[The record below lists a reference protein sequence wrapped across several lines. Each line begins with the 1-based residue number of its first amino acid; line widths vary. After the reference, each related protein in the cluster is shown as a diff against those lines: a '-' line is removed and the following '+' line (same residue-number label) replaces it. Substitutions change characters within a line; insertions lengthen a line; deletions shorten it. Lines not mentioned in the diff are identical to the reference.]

1 MPHGEIPDDRLCYF
15 EAQEVV
21 VSDFEAEGYVL
32 DLGGGGEG
40 IIGRLKPDQVVAI
53 DPNDR
58 ELVEAAAGPLK
69 VVMDARDLRFL
80 DDTFSAAT
88 SFFTLM
94 YIPGPDHAKVF
105 DEVFRVLVPGGSFF
119 IWDASLPLRG
129 DREEDFAVF
138 PLVIKLP
145 SEEVST
151 GYGTR
156 WPEKVIGL
164 DHYHDAAEA
173 SGFEVVA
180 AETSGRLV
188 KLHLRKPESAE

>member
-1 MPHGEIPDDRLCYF
+1 MPHDEISDDRLFYF
-15 EAQEVV
+15 ETHEIV
-21 VSDFEAEGYVL
+21 VSDFETDGYVL

-53 DPNDR
+53 DPNER
-58 ELVEAAAGPLK
+58 ELAEAATGPLK

-80 DDTFSAAT
+80 DDTFSAVT

-94 YIPGPDHAKVF
+94 YIPGPDHTRVF
-105 DEVFRVLVPGGSFF
+105 DEVFRVLAPGGPFL

-145 SEEVST
+145 SEEIST
-151 GYGTR
+151 GYGAR
-156 WPEKVIGL
+156 WPEQVIDL
-164 DHYHDAAEA
+164 DHYLDAAQS
-173 SGFEVVA
+173 SGFEIVA
-180 AETSGRLV
+180 KGTSERLV
-188 KLHLRKPESAE
+188 KLHLRKPGSAT